1 MALTVSTVGN
11 ANSTTSSATLS
22 ISLTAS
28 AAVNDTIIV
37 SISARP
43 AGTSGAIS
51 ISSVEDSQSN
61 VYSLVRAIRS
71 QGIGNTG
78 ASVAQ
83 YFAVVTKAMTTSDTI
98 TVNFSPNTPE
108 KAAIVHKVVAGT
120 NNVLTYVSNSGAG
133 SAGLV
138 TSISQTRTGY
148 LNGDLAIGALAIRNS
163 GAVTGDSD
171 TTSGSWATILT
182 EVADTGTSSTS
193 AQIAAQTKL
202 VTANSS
208 QTWNVTFGSTFAAY
222 FLARYTERPIVFGT
236 AVATLGGLTA
246 AGTKESSIAA
256 EGAAP
261 LGALQA
267 QAEAT
272 VVDDTII
279 AAADLGG
286 LTAAA
291 TADVTVSATGTGQGS
306 TAGTAT
312 GLHVAPRTATGS
324 GVGTQTASAVTV
336 RASTASGTGVGSQ
349 TAVGLHVA
357 PRTATGSGAGT
368 SSSSGSEIR
377 ARTATG
383 TGVGS
388 ATVVRLV
395 VSPRTATGSGT
406 GTQSA
411 TKLRTTFAAAT
422 GSGVGAQSVIGARLK
437 QADATG
443 SGAGTATV
451 LSVKLFIFRTPTD
464 DYPWVEFQDFSAAKR
479 LFGKVTPGT
488 KGKNIYKLTDG
499 TYTDVDQRDVGAFT
513 KVYLGGHNNF
523 VTQEEKDDLVAAGY
537 GAYVT

>member
-71 QGIGNTG
+71 QGTGNTG

-133 SAGLV
+133 SAGSV

-182 EVADTGTSSTS
+182 AVADTGTSSTS

-202 VTANSS
+202 VTASSS
-208 QTWNVTFGSTFAAY
+208 QTWNVTFGSALAAY
-222 FLARYTERPIVFGT
+222 FLARYKESPIVFGT
-236 AVATLGGLTA
+236 AAATLGGLTA
-246 AGTKESSIAA
+246 A
-256 EGAAP
+256 
-261 LGALQA
+261 
-267 QAEAT
+267 AT
-272 VVDDTII
+272 E
-279 AAADLGG
+279 
-286 LTAAA
+286 
-291 TADVTVSATGTGQGS
+291 DVTVSATAAASLGGLVGVASGLVTITATATATLGS
-306 TAGTAT
+306 LDAAGTASVISGAIADAPLGSLVAEAT
-312 GLHVAPRTATGS
+312 AEIPTPPTPAPLAGGGRRYSTVPKQTYERPVVEPVVEITPTKPIRMPNTVNAIASVSAGL
-324 GVGTQTASAVTV
+324 SA
-336 RASTASGTGVGSQ
+336 AASGMVT
-349 TAVGLHVA
+349 
-357 PRTATGSGAGT
+357 
-368 SSSSGSEIR
+368 
-377 ARTATG
+377 
-383 TGVGS
+383 
-388 ATVVRLV
+388 
-395 VSPRTATGSGT
+395 
-406 GTQSA
+406 
-411 TKLRTTFAAAT
+411 
-422 GSGVGAQSVIGARLK
+422 
-437 QADATG
+437 
-443 SGAGTATV
+443 
-451 LSVKLFIFRTPTD
+451 
-464 DYPWVEFQDFSAAKR
+464 FSAE
-479 LFGKVTPGT
+479 
-488 KGKNIYKLTDG
+488 D
-499 TYTDVDQRDVGAFT
+499 
-513 KVYLGGHNNF
+513 
-523 VTQEEKDDLVAAGY
+523 DDLQVLLML
-537 GAYVT
+537 

>member
-61 VYSLVRAIRS
+61 VYSLLRAIRS

-133 SAGLV
+133 SAGSV

-193 AQIAAQTKL
+193 AQIAVQTKL
-202 VTANSS
+202 VTGTSS
-208 QTWNVTFGSTFAAY
+208 QTWNVTFGTALAAY
-222 FLARYTERPIVFGT
+222 FLARYKESPIVFGT
-236 AVATLGGLTA
+236 AVATLGDA
-246 AGTKESSIAA
+246 VSAGTATVLTPARFYLDQSTLDDLNFGLDGPSPGFVFDTSTGTLDGIGLLDGVFFRTDASGTATLGDLSAVGTAESSIAA
-256 EGAAP
+256 TASAE

-291 TADVTVSATGTGQGS
+291 TADVTVSATAAASLGGLVGVASGS
-306 TAGTAT
+306 VTITATATATLGSLDAAGTASVVSGAIADAPLGSLVAEAT
-312 GLHVAPRTATGS
+312 AEIPTPPTPAPLAGGGRRYSTVPKQTYERPVVEPVVEITPTKPIRIPNTVTAIASVSAGL
-324 GVGTQTASAVTV
+324 SA
-336 RASTASGTGVGSQ
+336 AASGMVT
-349 TAVGLHVA
+349 
-357 PRTATGSGAGT
+357 
-368 SSSSGSEIR
+368 
-377 ARTATG
+377 
-383 TGVGS
+383 
-388 ATVVRLV
+388 
-395 VSPRTATGSGT
+395 
-406 GTQSA
+406 
-411 TKLRTTFAAAT
+411 
-422 GSGVGAQSVIGARLK
+422 
-437 QADATG
+437 
-443 SGAGTATV
+443 
-451 LSVKLFIFRTPTD
+451 
-464 DYPWVEFQDFSAAKR
+464 FSAE
-479 LFGKVTPGT
+479 
-488 KGKNIYKLTDG
+488 D
-499 TYTDVDQRDVGAFT
+499 
-513 KVYLGGHNNF
+513 
-523 VTQEEKDDLVAAGY
+523 DDLQVLLML
-537 GAYVT
+537 